1 MLVKITMRLPKDMK
15 IVEVMMT
22 MEMRKTMGV

>member
-15 IVEVMMT
+15 IVEVMMS